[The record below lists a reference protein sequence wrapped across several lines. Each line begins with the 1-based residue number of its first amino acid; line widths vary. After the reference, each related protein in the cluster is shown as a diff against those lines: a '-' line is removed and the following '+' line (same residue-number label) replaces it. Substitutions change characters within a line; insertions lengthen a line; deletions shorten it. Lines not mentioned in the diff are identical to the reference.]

1 MSLPFSK
8 WLRLPSRVA
17 LLLGLGALS
26 AAGAKA
32 DTPDLGKEPMRV
44 PQHSAKT
51 FGELRIWNDDGR
63 IFVSEAGREAQE
75 LRLGDT
81 AEARHL
87 RQLLARDGAA
97 AESPHILQ
105 DRIILVGGG
114 GDGFHWAPAGK
125 TRTSGKPAASGTA
138 GFGAVNPRVPVQTAP
153 PENTGAPSK
162 PGASRA
168 EKKG

>member
-1 MSLPFSK
+1 MFLPFSK
-8 WLRLPSRVA
+8 WSRLPSRVA

-32 DTPDLGKEPMRV
+32 DTPDLAKEPMRV

-63 IFVSEAGREAQE
+63 IFVSESGREAQE
-75 LRLGDT
+75 LLLGDT

-97 AESPHILQ
+97 AESPRILL

-114 GDGFHWAPAGK
+114 GDGFHWAPADRSK
-125 TRTSGKPAASGTA
+125 SSGRSEASGTA
-138 GFGAVNPRVPVQTAP
+138 GFGAVKPSVPVQTAP
-153 PENTGAPSK
+153 PENSGIPGK
-162 PGASRA
+162 PAASRA

>member
-1 MSLPFSK
+1 MPLPFSK

-32 DTPDLGKEPMRV
+32 DAPDLGKERMRV

-51 FGELRIWNDDGR
+51 FGELTIWNNDGR
-63 IFVSEAGREAQE
+63 VFISESGGEAQE

-87 RQLLARDGAA
+87 RQLLTRDDAA
-97 AESPHILQ
+97 ADSPHVLL

-114 GDGFHWAPAGK
+114 GDGFHWAPADK
-125 TRTSGKPAASGTA
+125 ARTSGKPAASGTA
-138 GFGAVNPRVPVQTAP
+138 GFGAVKPGVPVQTSP
-153 PENTGAPSK
+153 TENTGAPSK
-162 PGASRA
+162 PAASRG

>member
-44 PQHSAKT
+44 PQHSAKI
-51 FGELRIWNDDGR
+51 FGELMIWNDDGR
-63 IFVSEAGREAQE
+63 IFVSESGREAQE

-87 RQLLARDGAA
+87 RQLLERDGAA
-97 AESPHILQ
+97 ANSPRMLL

-114 GDGFHWAPAGK
+114 GDGFHWAPADK
-125 TRTSGKPAASGTA
+125 NRTSGKPAASGAA
-138 GFGAVNPRVPVQTAP
+138 GFGAVKPGAPAQTAP
-153 PENTGAPSK
+153 PESTGAPNK
-162 PGASRA
+162 PRASRA

>member
-1 MSLPFSK
+1 MFLPFSN
-8 WLRLPSRVA
+8 WLRLPSRLA

-32 DTPDLGKEPMRV
+32 DTPDLGKEPVRV

-51 FGELRIWNDDGR
+51 FGELRIWHDDGR
-63 IFVSEAGREAQE
+63 IFVSESGREAQE
-75 LRLGDT
+75 LRLRDT

-97 AESPHILQ
+97 ADSPRVLL

-114 GDGFHWAPAGK
+114 GDGFHWAPTARSKSSGRSEVSGAAGVG
-125 TRTSGKPAASGTA
+125 TAKPA
-138 GFGAVNPRVPVQTAP
+138 VPVQSAP
-153 PENTGAPSK
+153 PENSGAPR